1 MQAQPTEPVG
11 NGICVANGYGL
22 KITVHR
28 GHLIVHDGIGRDR
41 QTRRYHRVS
50 SKLRRLVLIGHTGYV
65 TLEALRWLHE
75 IGAALIHIDSDGKLI
90 TTSTAAGPGHA
101 ALRRAQALATTNA
114 IGVEIARDLLGTK
127 VAGQASLLPEL
138 KPRDEAE
145 EFVVRA
151 IHTIGNAADLPG
163 LIAAEA
169 EAASAYWDAW
179 STMEILLGSR
189 DPQRVPEHWGAFGKR
204 HSLLSNGPRLACNP
218 PNAILNYLY
227 ALLEA
232 ETILA
237 CHAVGLDPMLGIF
250 HTDQRSRSSLALDAM
265 EPVRP
270 TVDAY
275 VLALLTQRSLARE
288 DFTETRQGNCRITPR
303 LATRLAE
310 TTTTWR
316 HHIAPV
322 IEGIAHI
329 LASSIRGAEISTPL
343 THAQHHAA
351 WNDRAPNRK
360 RRQTK
365 ASTPMLPHV
374 CRDCGTQLADRRK
387 RYCAHCRAQRW
398 ATHAEQGRDNAA
410 SVLARLRAEQRDPA
424 HGGHAGEIR
433 GRKNAEHQRAVRAW
447 KGEHADPAVFKAQ
460 IQPSLR
466 ELPIQVLVAATGLSE
481 HYCSLIRLG
490 KRVPHPRHW
499 QALQSAGR

>member
-179 STMEILLGSR
+179 SNHG
-189 DPQRVPEHWGAFGKR
+189 DP
-204 HSLLSNGPRLACNP
+204 
-218 PNAILNYLY
+218 
-227 ALLEA
+227 
-232 ETILA
+232 
-237 CHAVGLDPMLGIF
+237 
-250 HTDQRSRSSLALDAM
+250 
-265 EPVRP
+265 
-270 TVDAY
+270 
-275 VLALLTQRSLARE
+275 ARE
-288 DFTETRQGNCRITPR
+288 
-303 LATRLAE
+303 
-310 TTTTWR
+310 
-316 HHIAPV
+316 
-322 IEGIAHI
+322 
-329 LASSIRGAEISTPL
+329 S
-343 THAQHHAA
+343 
-351 WNDRAPNRK
+351 
-360 RRQTK
+360 
-365 ASTPMLPHV
+365 
-374 CRDCGTQLADRRK
+374 
-387 RYCAHCRAQRW
+387 
-398 ATHAEQGRDNAA
+398 
-410 SVLARLRAEQRDPA
+410 
-424 HGGHAGEIR
+424 
-433 GRKNAEHQRAVRAW
+433 
-447 KGEHADPAVFKAQ
+447 
-460 IQPSLR
+460 
-466 ELPIQVLVAATGLSE
+466 
-481 HYCSLIRLG
+481 
-490 KRVPHPRHW
+490 
-499 QALQSAGR
+499 